1 MKTKFKLKIITKLI
15 LGFGIILISFL
26 IAYLYIYSTLNN
38 NQELTKKVTN
48 NIVPSMSSL
57 NKFSYMVYES
67 THLIK
72 NWVLYEQEENT
83 PKKLRLKK
91 INQSTYIE
99 IKYEL
104 RNLSQEWEDEE
115 QLKLEQILNL
125 SDNYFILTDE
135 LMRDLKSL
143 EKYNIPD
150 FEEKYAS
157 RVKDGT
163 PMMDLAENI
172 KSQADE
178 MYSDKKDAL
187 LAYNIEM
194 EKSFLSFSNIIIIS
208 GLILILAVLLII
220 FLFVNSMITPI
231 NSLRKIIRSMSTG
244 ELPKQ
249 KINTTTD
256 EIGQMGMALENL
268 ISGLRD
274 KANFARDI
282 EKGNFKSFFKK
293 SGKNDILGNSLLA
306 MRDSLSK
313 ATEDEKIRRKE
324 NEQRSWSTQG
334 ISEFNTLI
342 RDHSGNPEDFAM
354 VTINKLTRYT
364 DSQVGGFYI
373 MNENDQE
380 EVFLELI
387 AFYAYDRHKFFE
399 KVIYPGQD
407 LIGQAFMEK
416 DTIFISDVPENYIK
430 ISSGL
435 GKKNPKSIL
444 IVPLIVNEKVYG
456 VVELA
461 SIEIYEDYKIEF
473 VEKVG
478 EILASTIATIQIN
491 QQTAHILEESREKS
505 EILEHQEKESIKNI
519 EQLNKEL
526 EISNT
531 KLEQFK
537 KEIEDLKNKLK
548 ERENPKED

>member
-1 MKTKFKLKIITKLI
+1 LKTKFKLKIITKLI

>member
-1 MKTKFKLKIITKLI
+1 
-15 LGFGIILISFL
+15 
-26 IAYLYIYSTLNN
+26 
-38 NQELTKKVTN
+38 
-48 NIVPSMSSL
+48 
-57 NKFSYMVYES
+57 MVYES